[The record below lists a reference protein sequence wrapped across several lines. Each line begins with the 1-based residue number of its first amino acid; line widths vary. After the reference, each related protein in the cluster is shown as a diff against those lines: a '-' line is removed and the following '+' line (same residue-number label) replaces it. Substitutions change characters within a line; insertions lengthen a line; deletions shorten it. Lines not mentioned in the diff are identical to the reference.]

1 MRTILTRRFTGFP
14 TDGLRFF
21 KQLARHNNRDWFQAH
36 KETYEQACR
45 EPMKDLLDELG
56 PTFGT
61 GQVRRINRDIRFSHD
76 KSPYR
81 THIAAGIGGNYI
93 HLSAKGLYIGSGIYK
108 PEPAALQRF
117 RSAIDDA
124 ASGRKLQ
131 SIVTSLRRKGYA
143 VDTHQR
149 LASAPRGYAS
159 DHPRLELLRMKDI
172 HAGRMFDPG
181 PWLSTRQAFTRVKR
195 VMTDTAPL
203 VDWIRTHIGSRD

>member
-1 MRTILTRRFTGFP
+1 MTLTRRFKGFP
-14 TDGLRFF
+14 PEAMRFF

-36 KETYEQACR
+36 KDVYEQACR

-56 PTFGT
+56 PRFGP
-61 GQVRRINRDIRFSHD
+61 GHIRRINRDIRFSRD

-93 HLSAKGLYIGSGIYK
+93 HLAPTGLYIGAGIYK
-108 PEPAALQRF
+108 PEPVALQRF
-117 RSAIDDA
+117 RSAVDGA

-131 SIVTSLRRKGYA
+131 SIVTTLRRKGYK

-149 LASAPRGYAS
+149 LASAPRGYAA
-159 DHPRLELLRMKDI
+159 DHPRLDLLRMKDI
-172 HAGRMFDPG
+172 FAGKTFAPAG
-181 PWLSTRQAFTRVKR
+181 WLSTRQAFERVKN

-203 VDWIRTHIGSRD
+203 VDWIRINVGSRQ